1 MHRALRQE
9 KVGGEHEVNHP
20 LAGDN
25 PADGVPACAELGAG
39 RRRLPATAVSA
50 PLGRKSFCWP
60 GGPGPAPSAGGFGLT
75 GCELE
80 VLGLLRQPGHRQQAV
95 YLAQDGQG
103 ARAEHPGRA
112 RRSEAAAKVHV
123 LRLLDPVH

>member
-1 MHRALRQE
+1 MPSDKKKLAASTRSTTRSPATTRRMAFRPAPSLGRE
-9 KVGGEHEVNHP
+9 GGGERAARPEIV
-20 LAGDN
+20 
-25 PADGVPACAELGAG
+25 
-39 RRRLPATAVSA
+39 
-50 PLGRKSFCWP
+50 CWP

-80 VLGLLRQPGHRQQAV
+80 VLRLLRQPGHRQQAV

-123 LRLLDPVH
+123 LRLLDPMH